1 MPKLMFFAS
10 LLISGISAVLL
21 LYWFRYA
28 CLLLLRTHQDPALV
42 ARVAEANGLNLLA
55 VQGQLRSADGGNWQT
70 VEQALDHDYEI
81 LAFLLEHASELGGS
95 RLERLVLGIDFRM
108 LQLWQRLLRPVAP
121 ETARQTL
128 AEMAAVLTRM
138 SAMVAA
144 SALTPSVSVA

>member
-1 MPKLMFFAS
+1 MLAS

-55 VQGQLRSADGGNWQT
+55 VQGQLRSPEGGNWQT
-70 VEQALDHDYEI
+70 VERALDHDYEI

-138 SAMVAA
+138 SAMVGEK
-144 SALTPSVSVA
+144 S